1 VKAFILT
8 YIADQTRLLSMVNTF
23 MNFLILAIM
32 VLLGSLTLEHKEYV
46 IIYSSAVTGSYLM
59 MRGISLVIGG
69 FPCEF

>member
-1 VKAFILT
+1 
-8 YIADQTRLLSMVNTF
+8 MVNTF